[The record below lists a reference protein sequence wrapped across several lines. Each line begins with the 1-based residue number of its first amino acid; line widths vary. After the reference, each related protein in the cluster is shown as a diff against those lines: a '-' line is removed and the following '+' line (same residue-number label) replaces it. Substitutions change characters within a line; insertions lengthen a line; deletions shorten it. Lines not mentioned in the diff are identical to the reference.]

1 MIRNGWTSVGTVATP
16 IDGVHN
22 NPTRMTIHNNDN
34 STNIYLGGTAVTITS
49 GLLLLKEQ
57 SYQFD
62 LEPLEQIYAV
72 SDKTGHIISWM
83 RQTL

>member
-1 MIRNGWTSVGTVATP
+1 VISNGWTSVGTAATP
-16 IDGVHN
+16 IDGVHT

-34 STNIYLGGTAVTITS
+34 STNIYLGGPNVTITS

-62 LEPLEQIYAV
+62 LEPLEQLYAV
-72 SDKTGHIISWM
+72 SNKTGHIISWM
-83 RQTL
+83 RQTI